1 MRVGADRG
9 GDATTFDADRV
20 RFVLVQP
27 KSAGNVGSAA
37 RALKNLGFSR
47 LVVVDPQYAGSDTEA
62 RRMAVD
68 AGDVLEGASV
78 HAALD
83 SALAGARTVVGA
95 TRRGGKHRRPHWR
108 LDELAPRLASL
119 AAEGELAFVFG
130 REDHGLSDPDLD
142 LCTHLIYLPSSA
154 EYASLNLAQ
163 AVLLVAY
170 ELRLAALGPP
180 DEPALEAPA
189 DHEEREAMYRH
200 LQQALEAIGFV
211 HPESVEQIMRR
222 FRRLLGRADLAH
234 RDVKLVRG
242 LARQTL
248 WAAAQSGRV
257 PPPIDGGADEQQD

>member
-1 MRVGADRG
+1 MKEDYGEEC
-9 GDATTFDADRV
+9 
-20 RFVLVQP
+20 Q
-27 KSAGNVGSAA
+27 KSVA
-37 RALKNLGFSR
+37 
-47 LVVVDPQYAGSDTEA
+47 VVVLGDLLLEHVVDQRRRSSPDHDQKRQQPQIPHL
-62 RRMAVD
+62 
-68 AGDVLEGASV
+68 LE
-78 HAALD
+78 HAKPQCGIQPLALD
-83 SALAGARTVVGA
+83 SALAGARTVVGT

-170 ELRLAALGPP
+170 ELQLAALGPP